1 MAGKDLREN
10 PFRDEIYEFLLTA
23 GYVPSQAADYDYV
36 HALDPAKLLDFLAA
50 TQPEGLA
57 RFQATYGAGF
67 RERLIKLLHDKI
79 RRWDCWRR

>member
-23 GYVPSQAADYDYV
+23 GYVPSQAADYDYI

-50 TQPEGLA
+50 TQPEGLP
-57 RFQATYGAGF
+57 GF
-67 RERLIKLLHDKI
+67 RRPMGQAFASG
-79 RRWDCWRR
+79 